1 MKLSEVMAQPG
12 KQTMK
17 LSQVIGAEKP
27 EYKAGIGRTMLD
39 QGLQG
44 ATFGFA
50 DEITDRLGAGVAS
63 LATDESYSDL
73 LNEARG
79 MTKERMAAQME
90 QRPALSIGSNLAGA
104 ILTGGA
110 GATTKGGAALT
121 TRLGSGGLGARIT
134 KGIGGGAISG
144 GVYGFGSGDEGFTER
159 LSDAGQGAVLGGAVG
174 GVLPTAGGALRSAGK
189 AVIPKIDESVKP
201 LAKRAMDLGIP
212 LRVDQISPTRARK
225 TVQKISQDLPFSGA
239 SDFESKQIGAWNK
252 SLAKTIGLDTDN
264 LSPESIQQFIA
275 NAENK
280 FGVLTNGKTIKV
292 TPRTFS
298 QIDKAVSSASGNVRD
313 DVVKLVQTNA
323 DVIKANLAD
332 GVLSGQKIAS
342 IRSDLIRRLPSIDP
356 QARPYVAEF
365 VDAIDQSVIPALSK
379 AERAT
384 LQQARKEWRNFKT
397 IEPLLEKSTDGMV
410 NPTQLL
416 QRVQSSKFIKASRL
430 KTGDDELVDLARIGK
445 KFLPKDGGSD
455 TMPRQV
461 LGYGGA
467 GIGGA
472 TIVNPAAGLTAAGLA
487 GAGMGANRL
496 FQSGYNTSQ
505 RIVGKALQDAGKSAP
520 SLLPLI
526 NVPASG
532 SLAPV
537 INAPE
542 RAPTRMTI
550 NPAMHGREGV
560 PDVNLPQV
568 QGNAAP
574 LLDRISQAE
583 SSGNPNAQAKTSTAF
598 GIHQYTKDT
607 WRNAVRKYGNE
618 LGVRM
623 GDITNPDAQYAITQT
638 LIERE
643 YVPALSKALGRMPDD
658 GEIYLAHFAGTGG
671 AKRLLRAPDNAIAA
685 RLLPKAA
692 AANKPIFYEDGRPRK
707 VGELLE
713 LVKGKVI

>member
-1 MKLSEVMAQPG
+1 MKLSEVMAAQPR
-12 KQTMK
+12 KQAMK
-17 LSQVIGAEKP
+17 LSQVIGSAEP
-27 EYKAGIGRTMLD
+27 EYQAGIGRTALD
-39 QGLQG
+39 QALQG

-50 DEITDRLGAGVAS
+50 DEIADRLGAGIAS
-63 LATDESYSDL
+63 LATDESYGDL

-79 MTKERMAAQME
+79 MTKERMAAQMD
-90 QRPALSIGSNLAGA
+90 QRPALSIGANLGGA

-110 GATTKGGAALT
+110 GATTKGGKALA
-121 TRLGSGGLGARIT
+121 TRLGSGGLGARIA
-134 KGIGGGAISG
+134 KGIGGGAASG
-144 GVYGFGSGDEGFTER
+144 GVYGFGSGDESFTKR
-159 LSDAGQGAVLGGAVG
+159 LSDAGQGAILGGAVG
-174 GVLPTAGGALRSAGK
+174 GVLPAAGGALRAAGD
-189 AVIPKIDESVKP
+189 AVIPKIDDAVKP

-225 TVQKISQDLPFSGA
+225 TVQKISQEIPFSGA
-239 SDFESKQIGAWNK
+239 SDFEAKQIGAWNK
-252 SLAKTIGLDTDN
+252 SLAKTIGLQTDN

-275 NAENK
+275 NAETK

-298 QIDKAVSSASGNVRD
+298 QIDKAVNSAAGNVRD
-313 DVVKLVQTNA
+313 DVVKLVQANA
-323 DVIKANLAD
+323 DALKANLAD
-332 GVLSGQKIAS
+332 GAISGKKIAS
-342 IRSDLIRRLPSIDP
+342 IRSDIIKRLPSIDP

-455 TMPRQV
+455 TFQKAAI
-461 LGYGGA
+461 GGGGGA
-467 GIGGA
+467 LA
-472 TIVNPAAGLTAAGLA
+472 VTTAANPVAGLTAAALA
-487 GAGMGANRL
+487 GAGMGANRA
-496 FQSGYNTSQ
+496 FQGGYNASQ
-505 RIVGKALQDAGKSAP
+505 RIVGRALQDAGESAP

-526 NVPASG
+526 NAPASG
-532 SLAPV
+532 SFAPV

-542 RAPTRMTI
+542 RAPTRITV
-550 NPAMHGREGV
+550 NPAMQGREGA
-560 PDVNLPQV
+560 PDVNLPQS
-568 QGNAAP
+568 NAAP
-574 LLDRISQAE
+574 LLDRIAQAE
-583 SSGNPNAQAKTSTAF
+583 SSGNPMAQAKTSSAF

-607 WRNAVRKYGNE
+607 WRNAVKKYGNE

-623 GDITNPDAQYAITQT
+623 GDIANPDAQYAITQT

-643 YVPALSKALGRMPDD
+643 YVPALSKVLGRAPDG

-671 AKRLLRAPDNAIAA
+671 AKRLLRAPENAVAA

-692 AANKPIFYEDGRPRK
+692 AANRPIFYDDGRPRK
-707 VGELLE
+707 VGEVLE